1 MYNDKLVIIN
11 CCGIN
16 ELRHEKNESRVSMNQ
31 NPQFHVVLDLDGTT
45 PPITVVSGAE
55 NEYYDALKNRC
66 KKTVDFRNDYRRPD
80 DPSLSLPAACK
91 RQMKSVCPCDKA
103 SQKKFLT
110 KRFPLWKI
118 MRKYKWRDDL
128 PNDIISGLTVGI
140 MQLPQGMAYALLA
153 ELPPVVGL
161 YMAFFPVLIY
171 FIFGT
176 SKHISMGTVA
186 LCSLLTG
193 SVISRFYNPELAASI
208 LGPDVTKTLTQEAN
222 ATATDAADPIEIE
235 LPNHA
240 KIAIASSLCLLV
252 GLVQLVM
259 GVFRMG
265 FITTYMSD
273 PMIGGFTTGAAVHV
287 GTSQVKY
294 VFGLHIPR
302 SDGIFQI
309 IKTYALIVHHI
320 AETNY
325 PTLIMS
331 VICMVILY
339 IVKVQVNQRFKA
351 KMKFPVPVELLVVVA
366 GTMLS
371 YFLKFSENYKMTIV
385 GEIPAG
391 LPKPSIPSL
400 PSTSVYTADVFI
412 IAIVA
417 FSQCV
422 GLAALMAKKHGYSY
436 DANQELIAYGAG
448 NIFGSFFSCYPYAAS
463 VSRSSVQESAGGRTQ
478 LASVVSAT
486 LVLIV
491 IVSIGPLFQSLPNCV
506 LASII
511 MVALRSL
518 FLQFLELPKIFRT
531 SAYDFVSMPFKHYE
545 TFTQS
550 DQTHIVRGNKYCNV
564 RKDIVSCYVI
574 KLCFYTCRI
583 KAENLQ
589 KINAIHL
596 YEDSTKYR
604 QTESVPGIKVIG
616 YSSPLYYANGS
627 MFVKQVYTLSGVIP
641 EKRKKHLK
649 RLKKATKQSLNVRN
663 STMQLVTESNE
674 MGSTPS
680 LNYTSDVYDQVSNWN
695 GTNRQA
701 NLLTALAEKNQL
713 HHIVIDLSGVT
724 FIDSVGAKVLK
735 QLVEDYEAVEIKVLL
750 SNVNDE
756 VWRVLES
763 TKFLK
768 TYTDRLYLT
777 VDDAINA
784 VNIKTQIKQA
794 ADLKYPQRMMYREN
808 NNPDA
813 AEEDALL
820 TLESSF

>member
-1 MYNDKLVIIN
+1 MYMVKRDKTCVEKWT
-11 CCGIN
+11 GIEKVGNYRHARN
-16 ELRHEKNESRVSMNQ
+16 ETRASMNQ

-55 NEYYDALKNRC
+55 SEYYDAIKNRC
-66 KKTVDFRNDYRRPD
+66 KKTRDFRNDYRRPD
-80 DPSLSLPAACK
+80 DPSVSLPAACK
-91 RQMKSVCPCDKA
+91 RQMTSVCPCDKD

-110 KRFPLWKI
+110 KRFPVWRI

-128 PNDIISGLTVGI
+128 PNDVISGLTVGI
-140 MQLPQGMAYALLA
+140 MQLPQGMAYSLLA

-193 SVISRFYNPELAASI
+193 SVISRFYNPTLASSV
-208 LGPDVTKTLTQEAN
+208 LGQNVTDSLVQIAESES
-222 ATATDAADPIEIE
+222 TDPNDPIEIE
-235 LPNHA
+235 IPSHV

-259 GVFRMG
+259 GMFRMG

-287 GTSQVKY
+287 GTSQMKY

-302 SDGIFQI
+302 SDGVFQI

-320 AETNY
+320 AETNF
-325 PTLIMS
+325 PTVIMS
-331 VICMVILY
+331 VICMIITY
-339 IVKVQVNQRFKA
+339 IIKVQVNQRFKA
-351 KMKFPVPVELLVVVA
+351 KMKFPVPVELIVVVA

-371 YFLKFSENYKMTIV
+371 HFLKFSEKYNMKIV

-478 LASVVSAT
+478 LASVFSAL

-511 MVALRSL
+511 VVALRSL
-518 FLQFLELPKIFRT
+518 FLQFLELPKILRT
-531 SAYDFVSMPFKHYE
+531 SVYDFLIWIV
-545 TFTQS
+545 TFLAVVVLHVDYGILLGILFSFFT
-550 DQTHIVRGNKYCNV
+550 V
-564 RKDIVSCYVI
+564 VI
-574 KLCFYTCRI
+574 RSQRT
-583 KAENLQ
+583 KAENLE
-589 KINAIHL
+589 KINAVHL
-596 YEDSTKYR
+596 YENSEKFR
-604 QTESVPGIKVIG
+604 QTEAVSGVKVVG

-627 MFVKQVYTLSGVIP
+627 IFAKQVYTLSGVIP
-641 EKRKKHLK
+641 EKQKKHLK
-649 RLKKATKQSLNVRN
+649 RLKKTALSPEVRN
-663 STMQLVTESNE
+663 TTMQLVTESNE
-674 MGSTPS
+674 MGSTPD
-680 LNYTSDVYDQVSNWN
+680 LDYKVDAYDQINNWN
-695 GTNRQA
+695 GTAWKKNGLSA
-701 NLLTALAEKNQL
+701 SVTGNQL
-713 HHIVIDLSGVT
+713 HHIVLDLSGVT

-735 QLVEDYEAVEIKVLL
+735 QLIEDYEAVEIKVLL

-756 VWRVLES
+756 VWRVLKATE
-763 TKFLK
+763 FLK
-768 TYTDRLYLT
+768 TYEDRLYLT
-777 VDDAINA
+777 VDDAVNA
-784 VNIKTQIKQA
+784 IKIKTQIQEA
-794 ADLKYPQRMMYREN
+794 ADIKYPQRMMYREN

-813 AEEDALL
+813 AEDEALL
-820 TLESSF
+820 TLESTF

>member
-1 MYNDKLVIIN
+1 MMDQLGQERNTTRSN
-11 CCGIN
+11 
-16 ELRHEKNESRVSMNQ
+16 MNQ
-31 NPQFHVVLDLDGTT
+31 NPHFHVVLDLDGTT

-55 NEYYDALKNRC
+55 SEYYDAIKNRC

-91 RQMKSVCPCDKA
+91 KQMNSVCPCDKN

-110 KRFPLWKI
+110 KRFPIWRI

-140 MQLPQGMAYALLA
+140 MQLPQGMAYSLLA

-193 SVISRFYNPELAASI
+193 SVISRFYNPELAKSV
-208 LGPDVTKTLTQEAN
+208 LGQNVTNALVQEAN
-222 ATATDAADPIEIE
+222 STFDPVDPIEIE
-235 LPNHA
+235 LPNHV

-302 SDGIFQI
+302 SDGLFQI

-331 VICMVILY
+331 VICMTIIY
-339 IVKVQVNQRFKA
+339 IVKVQINMRFKA
-351 KMKFPVPVELLVVVA
+351 KMKFPVPIELFVVVA

-371 YFLKFSENYKMTIV
+371 YFLKFSEKYKMTIV

-391 LPKPSIPSL
+391 LPQPSIPSL

-478 LASVVSAT
+478 LASVFSAI

-531 SAYDFVSMPFKHYE
+531 SSYDFFIWIV
-545 TFTQS
+545 TFLS
-550 DQTHIVRGNKYCNV
+550 V
-564 RKDIVSCYVI
+564 VI
-574 KLCFYTCRI
+574 LHVDYGILLGILFSFFTVVIRSQRT

-589 KINAIHL
+589 KINAVHL
-596 YEDSTKYR
+596 YENSSQYR
-604 QTESVPGIKVIG
+604 QTESLSGIKVIG

-627 MFVKQVYTLSGVIP
+627 LFVKQVYTLSGVIP
-641 EKRKKHLK
+641 EKRKKLMK
-649 RLKKATKQSLNVRN
+649 RMQKAHKKTAGVQN

-680 LNYTSDVYDQVSNWN
+680 LNFSSDAYDQVSKWN
-695 GTNRQA
+695 GTSKQA
-701 NLLTALAEKNQL
+701 NILTALGDGNQL
-713 HHIVIDLSGVT
+713 QHIILDLSGVI
-724 FIDSVGAKVLK
+724 FIDSVGAKILR
-735 QLVEDYEAVEIKVLL
+735 QLVEDYDAVEIKVWLC
-750 SNVNDE
+750 NVNDE
-756 VWRVLES
+756 VWRVLEQ

-777 VDDAINA
+777 VDDAVHAIH
-784 VNIKTQIKQA
+784 IKTQIKQA

-813 AEEDALL
+813 AEDEALL
-820 TLESSF
+820 TLESSL